1 MGEWGEW
8 GVSESLQSLGSV
20 ELRSAI
26 HILGCCLIVLSKGKP
41 YKTHFLYPENY
52 EAVLYWVL
60 HQVRQSYS
68 KPENR
73 LSVW

>member
-1 MGEWGEW
+1 M
-8 GVSESLQSLGSV
+8 SESLQSLGSV

-52 EAVLYWVL
+52 EAVLY
-60 HQVRQSYS
+60 
-68 KPENR
+68 
-73 LSVW
+73 